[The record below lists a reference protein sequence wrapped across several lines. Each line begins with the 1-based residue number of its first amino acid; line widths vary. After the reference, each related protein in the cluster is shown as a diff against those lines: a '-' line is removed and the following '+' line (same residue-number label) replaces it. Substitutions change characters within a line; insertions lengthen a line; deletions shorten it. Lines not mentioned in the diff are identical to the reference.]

1 MPLRSWLP
9 GPAAHLPVAGQT
21 PSWPCPPCAPGPP
34 LAHLPAAAAAP
45 KLAPLHE
52 APVKVDA
59 DGPVIQHGAIHIL
72 HTVFGILSRVVHDEA
87 EAAGGEAVLVQ
98 PHHDALH
105 VAHLAKH
112 LQACGGRERGTA
124 GGVLEQG
131 TAAERLQQSGGSR
144 GGRQRRRRP
153 PAASGAA
160 VLLPR
165 PLPAALRTSY
175 IWSSVV
181 KKDRLPT

>member
-1 MPLRSWLP
+1 MPLRSCLP
-9 GPAAHLPVAGQT
+9 GPVAHLPIAGQT
-21 PSWPCPPCAPGPP
+21 PSWPCPPYPPGPP

-124 GGVLEQG
+124 GGVFR
-131 TAAERLQQSGGSR
+131 AALQQSGGSK
-144 GGRQRRRRP
+144 GGP
-153 PAASGAA
+153 PAASGA
-160 VLLPR
+160 LPLNHPAQ
-165 PLPAALRTSY
+165 PLSAPRISGPR
-175 IWSSVV
+175 W
-181 KKDRLPT
+181 